1 MTSSLEHRP
10 LSEAL
15 GAEVCGLDLARP
27 LPPAQREALFALW
40 DEHLVL
46 LFRDQ
51 KLTDAQLI
59 DFSRQFGELDPPGP
73 NPYGKAYLPD
83 HPEIN
88 VVANVEI
95 NGIPGNLGASELIWH
110 SDLTYVERPPKGAVL
125 YALEVPE
132 ASGDTYFAN
141 LYLAAETLPPEWRSR
156 IAGRVAIHDA
166 TYNSAGLMRKGY
178 APVTDPRNAP
188 GARHPLLKRHPRT
201 GREHLFLGRRR
212 NSHIVGLELDESAAL
227 LDALWEHATK
237 PAITF
242 SHRWRQGDVLVWDNR
257 VTLHRRDAFDPG
269 VRRVMHRTQIR
280 DDA

>member
-1 MTSSLEHRP
+1 MTLSLEHRP

-15 GAEVCGLDLARP
+15 GAEVRGLDLSRP
-27 LPPAQREALFALW
+27 LGPAQREALFALW

-51 KLTDAQLI
+51 TLTDAQLI
-59 DFSRQFGELDPPGP
+59 NFSRQLGELAPPGP
-73 NPYGKAYLPD
+73 NPYGKTYLPD

-95 NGIPGNLGASELIWH
+95 NGIPGNLGSSELIWH
-110 SDLTYVERPPKGAVL
+110 ADLTYVERPPKGAVL

-132 ASGDTYFAN
+132 AGGDTYFAN
-141 LYLAAETLPPEWRSR
+141 LYLAAEILPQDLRNR
-156 IAGRVAIHDA
+156 IAGRLAIHDA

-178 APVTDPRNAP
+178 EPVTDPRNAP

-227 LDALWEHATK
+227 LDALWDHATR

-242 SHRWRQGDVLVWDNR
+242 SHSWRQGDVLIWDNR
-257 VTLHRRDAFDPG
+257 VTLHRRDAFDPN

-280 DDA
+280 DDD